1 MWMSEGRSVR
11 RRDELVSKLAH
22 HLRRLLAGT
31 LLVSGCGSGS
41 DTTPTSTTA
50 PIPDVN
56 PPVETI
62 TPSVPCATTL
72 GRFGG
77 LQWQARSEAL
87 AGPGPNVW
95 NSCNAWLASDGMHL
109 RVSRVNGVWAS
120 AEVYTTDLVGYGRLE
135 FEIATPLNALDPNV
149 VLGLFTYPGG
159 TLDGYHEID
168 IEFGRFGATA
178 ATAKNLNYVVYPS
191 TPPKSARSQCSTRWD
206 SPAESSIHR
215 FLWTAS
221 AVRYQSFT
229 APSITSATIP
239 DRAWTFTPTGSFQIS
254 SGAWPLHM
262 NLWLYGGAAPLNG
275 QSQEVVIR
283 RVTYSTTI
291 PATTTPS
298 TTCQ

>member
-1 MWMSEGRSVR
+1 MGT
-11 RRDELVSKLAH
+11 LAH
-22 HLRRLLAGT
+22 QTGRVLAAT
-31 LLVSGCGSGS
+31 LLVAGCGSGA
-41 DTTPTSTTA
+41 DTTPTSTAT

-56 PPVETI
+56 PPIEIV
-62 TPSVPCATTL
+62 TPSAPCATTL

-95 NSCNAWLASDGMHL
+95 NACNAWLAADGMHL
-109 RVSRVNGVWAS
+109 RIDRVNGVWRS
-120 AEVYTTDLVGYGRLE
+120 AEVYTTDLVGYGRLD
-135 FEIATPLNALDPNV
+135 FEIATPLHALDPNIV
-149 VLGLFTYPGG
+149 FGLFTYPGG

-168 IEFGRFGATA
+168 IEFAKFGSTA
-178 ATAKNLNYVVYPS
+178 ATARNLNYVVYPGA
-191 TPPKSARSQCSTRWD
+191 PPKSARSQCATRWD
-206 SPAESSIHR
+206 SPAASSIHR

-221 AVRYQSFT
+221 SVRYQSFT

-239 DRAWTFTPTGSFQIS
+239 DRAWTFKPSGSFQIS
-254 SGAWPLHM
+254 SGTWPLHM

-275 QSQEVVIR
+275 QSQEVVVR
-283 RVTYSTTI
+283 RVTYSTAI